1 MVYGIIGINEQ
12 DRRLFERV
20 FTMFK
25 DKEYYKLERKLA
37 YKSIEW
43 IVDNLPEN
51 IVGVDTNGFRLEP
64 LEDRVREIEENLVVL
79 GIVPTTFVVG
89 VVKNFDGV
97 DELTVSDYILV
108 DGLHRL
114 RALRDLKKNYL
125 DIYDNIKDREML
137 VVFIQGL
144 DLEGAVRFYLEMNST
159 SLDMSSYYA
168 IYKSKVADYEDIVKE
183 EYKYS
188 ENLKVGLVKAL
199 VKLNN
204 NEYSVWHNRIGDGD
218 GKLSIIA
225 FDKSLRH
232 FVLEAKRLGYLY
244 GSLSVSQYEDFFYM
258 VLNTIWSSLYDKWTS
273 LFKEVD
279 CYGHINPK
287 NAIQTEVGVR
297 AIGYYLAKGLSTV
310 DGGILNAVVEL
321 IDRISPSVQVEDW
334 YFDGS
339 LGVYTTK
346 MGSRVIAHILEGN

>member
-1 MVYGIIGINEQ
+1 
-12 DRRLFERV
+12 
-20 FTMFK
+20 MFK

-37 YKSIEW
+37 YKSIDW

-51 IVGVDTNGFRLEP
+51 IVGVDVNGFRLEP
-64 LEDRVREIEENLVVL
+64 LDSKVCEIEENLVKL

-89 VVKNFDGV
+89 VVKDFDDI
-97 DELTVSDYILV
+97 DELTASAYILV

-114 RALRDLKKNYL
+114 RALRDLKKNYP
-125 DIYDNIKDREML
+125 DIYANIKDREML

-144 DLEGAVRFYLEMNST
+144 DLEGAIRFYLEMNST
-159 SLDMSSYYA
+159 SLDISSYYA

-183 EYKYS
+183 KYKYS
-188 ENLKVGLVKAL
+188 ENLKIGLVKAL
-199 VKLNN
+199 VELNN
-204 NEYSVWHNRIGDGD
+204 NEYSVWHNKIGEGD

-232 FVLEAKRLGYLY
+232 FILEAKRLGYLHDNL
-244 GSLSVSQYEDFFYM
+244 GISQYEDFFYM
-258 VLNTIWSSLYDKWTS
+258 VLDTVWGSLYDKWTS

-279 CYGHINPK
+279 CYGYVNPK

-321 IDRISPSVQVEDW
+321 IDKISPSVQVEDW

-339 LGVYTTK
+339 LGVYTNK
-346 MGSRVIAHILEGN
+346 MGANVIAYILEGN